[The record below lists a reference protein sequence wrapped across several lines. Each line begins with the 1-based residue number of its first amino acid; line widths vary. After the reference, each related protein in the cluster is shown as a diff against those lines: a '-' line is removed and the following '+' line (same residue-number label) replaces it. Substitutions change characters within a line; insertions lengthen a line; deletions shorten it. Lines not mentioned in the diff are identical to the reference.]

1 MFQTKTM
8 CIVDKSYKTWTSQEY
23 TIMKGVFDEKKML
36 GIPGLMP
43 LTINGVVIS
52 YDFLSR

>member
-23 TIMKGVFDEKKML
+23 TIMKGVFDEKQML